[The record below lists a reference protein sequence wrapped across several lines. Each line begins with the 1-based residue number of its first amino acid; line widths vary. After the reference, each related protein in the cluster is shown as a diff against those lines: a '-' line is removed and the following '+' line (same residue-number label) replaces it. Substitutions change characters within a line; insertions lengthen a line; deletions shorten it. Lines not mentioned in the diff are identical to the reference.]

1 MNELAGEKRA
11 PMDDLD
17 PEALFPTHGAI
28 DEERQIGRTETII
41 ALADRLRVGSD
52 ALLLE
57 PRRVGKTSVVRAALV
72 RIRLQGSGV
81 TAEINLTAA
90 NVRDG
95 PSLAYA
101 LLDAM
106 RTEAGLVSRLKGVPR
121 TAARQARRLQGIRKV
136 LERQSEAE
144 PEEVKVFG
152 GVLDLLEL
160 GTPSLDAALE
170 ELAQVGQNANVV
182 LFLDEFQ
189 ETARWADT
197 DQVQETLARFLR
209 RDGRRVAVVVAGS
222 DRSATEALFAEGSP
236 LHWTFDPFVLPPID
250 RVDWHKGIKERFE
263 EAGYPIAAT
272 QIDQILD
279 ATAGHPLRTM
289 SVAKEALR
297 ETLQSGD
304 QEVAWVAVD
313 AAITTVSR
321 HPSWTT

>member
-1 MNELAGEKRA
+1 M
-11 PMDDLD
+11 
-17 PEALFPTHGAI
+17 
-28 DEERQIGRTETII
+28 
-41 ALADRLRVGSD
+41 
-52 ALLLE
+52 
-57 PRRVGKTSVVRAALV
+57 
-72 RIRLQGSGV
+72 
-81 TAEINLTAA
+81 
-90 NVRDG
+90 
-95 PSLAYA
+95 
-101 LLDAM
+101 
-106 RTEAGLVSRLKGVPR
+106 VSRLKGVPR
-121 TAARQARRLQGIRKV
+121 TAARQARRLQRIREV

-144 PEEVKVFG
+144 PEDVKVFR

-170 ELAQVGQNANVV
+170 EVAQVGENPNVV

-189 ETARWADT
+189 EIARWADT

-222 DRSATEALFAEGSP
+222 DRSATEALFAQGSP

-263 EAGYPIAAT
+263 EAGYPIAAR
-272 QIDQILD
+272 QIDQILE

-297 ETLQSGD
+297 ETSQSGD
-304 QEVAWVAVD
+304 QEVGWAAVD